1 MEFRTAT
8 PDDVP
13 WLAAMNHQLIYDEG
27 HSNPMN
33 EAQLAERMA
42 AWLKGEYDVII
53 FARDGTDVGY
63 VVYRSETNG
72 VYLRQ
77 LFVCRNCR
85 RQGIG
90 REAIAWLKSHRW
102 ENAPRIRVD
111 VLVNN
116 HAAHA
121 FWKSV
126 GFVDYCMTMEMKG
139 TERLAAC
146 ASQADRS

>member
-1 MEFRTAT
+1 MGFRTAT
-8 PDDVP
+8 QADVRWP
-13 WLAAMNHQLIYDEG
+13 ASVNHQLIRDEG

-33 EAQLAERMA
+33 EPQLAERMA

-77 LFVCRNCR
+77 LFVCRGCR

-102 ENAPRIRVD
+102 MHAPRIRAD

-121 FWKSV
+121 FWRSV
-126 GFVDYCMTMEMKG
+126 GFSDYCMTMEMKG
-139 TERLAAC
+139 TER
-146 ASQADRS
+146 